1 MDMAKRLRELVDAL
15 EKLPTGEVE
24 GEEGGGK
31 ETATT
36 TSSSAGA
43 PAEKEK
49 GLTSNERVEALWE
62 EVQEHVE
69 NLDYALMFCQVG
81 GLPTLFRFLLQAAA
95 AAKDKEAE
103 TRAVPALAVL
113 ATLTQNNL
121 PVQEQ
126 VLRFSFGEVE
136 EEKKEGSSSSSS
148 SSSSSEKGAMS
159 LLTSFLLQKASD
171 SKENISTRSSRFQA
185 KALQALS
192 CTIRGHRA
200 AEADFLQHFALDV
213 FTAALQPNQDA
224 RVQGKALF
232 FLQALLGADDATRER
247 GEGLASLLPL
257 VVSCLSV
264 EEDVGLRHT
273 AACVV
278 SEMTNLLG
286 GPAVVFGRE
295 GGEGLKEVMR
305 KRREVIERLEGVE
318 KEEAEEEKRFWDV
331 LAGGGEG
338 RVFLRD
344 GERAGGGAGG
354 GGGAA
359 VVAHVEEEVGEEV
372 GGEAGAAAPVLLLAP
387 PQYLSGASNAP

>member
-1 MDMAKRLRELVDAL
+1 MEGTFVDMAKRLRELLDAL
-15 EKLPTGEVE
+15 EKLPTVE
-24 GEEGGGK
+24 GEGEK
-31 ETATT
+31 EEENDKTAT
-36 TSSSAGA
+36 SSAA
-43 PAEKEK
+43 AVAEEE
-49 GLTSNERVEALWE
+49 GLTSTERAEALWE
-62 EVQEHVE
+62 EAQEHVE

-95 AAKDKEAE
+95 EEEDKEAE
-103 TRAVPALAVL
+103 ARAVPALAVL

-126 VLRFSFGEVE
+126 VLRFSFGEME
-136 EEKKEGSSSSSS
+136 KEEKESSSSSS
-148 SSSSSEKGAMS
+148 SCSSSERGGMP
-159 LLTSFLLQKASD
+159 LLASFLLPGAS
-171 SKENISTRSSRFQA
+171 SKRSGRFQA

-192 CTIRGHRA
+192 CTIRGHRS
-200 AEADFLQHFALDV
+200 AEAHFLHHFALDI
-213 FTAALQPNQDA
+213 FTASLQPNQDA
-224 RVQGKALF
+224 RVHGKALF

-257 VVSCLSV
+257 VVPCLLV

-286 GPAVVFGRE
+286 GPTRVFGRE
-295 GGEGLKEVMR
+295 GGEGLREAMR

-331 LAGGGEG
+331 LTGGGEG

-344 GERAGGGAGG
+344 GERVGG
-354 GGGAA
+354 GGGGGGGEEGAA
-359 VVAHVEEEVGEEV
+359 AVEEEVEEEV
-372 GGEAGAAAPVLLLAP
+372 EAGGDGAAAPVLLLAP

>member
-1 MDMAKRLRELVDAL
+1 MEGTFVDMSKRLRELLDAL
-15 EKLPTGEVE
+15 EKLSTGEAEVE
-24 GEEGGGK
+24 GKGEGGK
-31 ETATT
+31 EETTAT
-36 TSSSAGA
+36 AA
-43 PAEKEK
+43 PAAEKEE
-49 GLTSNERVEALWE
+49 GLTSTERVEALWE

-81 GLPTLFRFLLQAAA
+81 GVPTLFRFLLQAAA
-95 AAKDKEAE
+95 REEDKEAE
-103 TRAVPALAVL
+103 ARAVPALAVL

-126 VLRFSFGEVE
+126 VLRFSFGEM
-136 EEKKEGSSSSSS
+136 EEKKESSSSSS
-148 SSSSSEKGAMS
+148 SNSRERGVMP
-159 LLTSFLLQKASD
+159 LLTSFLLQQGASD
-171 SKENISTRSSRFQA
+171 NKRRSSRFQA

-213 FTAALQPNQDA
+213 FTAALQPTQDA
-224 RVQGKALF
+224 RVHGKALF

-247 GEGLASLLPL
+247 GDGLASLLPL
-257 VVSCLSV
+257 VVPCLLV

-278 SEMTNLLG
+278 SELTNLLG
-286 GPAVVFGRE
+286 GPTVVFGRE
-295 GGEGLKEVMR
+295 GGEGLKEAML

-338 RVFLRD
+338 RVFWRD
-344 GERAGGGAGG
+344 GEGVG

-359 VVAHVEEEVGEEV
+359 AVVAPVEEGVEEEV
-372 GGEAGAAAPVLLLAP
+372 GGEAGAAEPVLLLAP
-387 PQYLSGASNAP
+387 PQYLSAASNAP